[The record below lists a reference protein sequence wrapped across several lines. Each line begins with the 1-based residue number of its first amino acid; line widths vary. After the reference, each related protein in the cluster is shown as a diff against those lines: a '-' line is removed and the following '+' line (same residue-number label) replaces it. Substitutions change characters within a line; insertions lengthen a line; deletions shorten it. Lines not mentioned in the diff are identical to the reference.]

1 MPRSLCILP
10 PRSPTETFSITVQLV
25 KDEEFLGGLIS
36 ANDQIILSLELYDK
50 LSKAAD
56 VDSDEE
62 EPLANIRGGK
72 SAVERANA
80 RAEAEEAEIEL
91 VQRRLADAHLGEGQ
105 LEALQ
110 DKQRMRIERHNS
122 HRSQSVRSEG
132 GDSVQGGS
140 GHIKDLMD
148 INFDDDDGQ
157 SRTVSSTSRPSNQ
170 GASLSDYSDYESES
184 DEETHRAARTGTDKY
199 GRSQYDDGEDEDS
212 WAPITNHQ
220 PNIGPDSLL
229 QDDDDDD
236 DPFADPRDRLES
248 FTPLRASGRQEFAAV

>member
-1 MPRSLCILP
+1 M
-10 PRSPTETFSITVQLV
+10 

-72 SAVERANA
+72 SAAERANA

-91 VQRRLADAHLGEGQ
+91 VQKRLADAHLGEGQ

-122 HRSQSVRSEG
+122 YRTQSIRSGSE
-132 GDSVQGGS
+132 SVQS
-140 GHIKDLMD
+140 GTGHMKDLMD
-148 INFDDDDGQ
+148 INFDDDEGQ
-157 SRTVSSTSRPSNQ
+157 SHTASSSSRPSNQ

-184 DEETHRAARTGTDKY
+184 DEETQRAKAGAGKY
-199 GRSQYDDGEDEDS
+199 GKSQYDDGENEDS
-212 WAPITNHQ
+212 WAPIANHQ

-229 QDDDDDD
+229 QDDDDDDD

-248 FTPLRASGRQEFAAV
+248 FTPLRASGRQEYAAV